1 MGLARLAG
9 RGAVRMA
16 RRSARRRLRG
26 WRREAVRPWRTGR
39 EGVAAEVGR
48 WIGAGLAVGSV
59 LAGLGAALYAE
70 WPRD

>member
-1 MGLARLAG
+1 MPLARLAG
-9 RGAVRMA
+9 RGAFRMA
-16 RRSARRRLRG
+16 RRSARRRMRG
-26 WRREAVRPWRTGR
+26 WRRAATRPWRTGE
-39 EGVAAEVGR
+39 EGAAAEVGR

>member
-1 MGLARLAG
+1 MDLARIAA
-9 RGAVRMA
+9 RGAVRLA
-16 RRSARRRLRG
+16 RRSTRRRLRG
-26 WRREAVRPWRTGR
+26 WRRAATLPWRTGR
-39 EGVAAEVGR
+39 DGAAAEVGR